1 MTAKMKRRAFITLIG
16 GAAAA
21 WRLAA
26 RAQQRSLPVIGFL
39 ASGSPPS
46 EGGPTTT
53 SPHSA
58 RVSRKQALSRVRTS
72 LSITNGR
79 GGNSTG
85 CQR

>member
-1 MTAKMKRRAFITLIG
+1 MRRRQFITLLG
-16 GAAAA
+16 GAVA
-21 WRLAA
+21 WPLAA
-26 RAQQRSLPVIGFL
+26 GAQQPAMPTIGFL
-39 ASGSPPS
+39 TSVSPPS